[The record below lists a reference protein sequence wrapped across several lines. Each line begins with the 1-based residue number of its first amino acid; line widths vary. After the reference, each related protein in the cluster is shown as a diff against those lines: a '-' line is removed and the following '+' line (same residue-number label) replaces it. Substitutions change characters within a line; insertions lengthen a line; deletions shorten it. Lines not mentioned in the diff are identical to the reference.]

1 MTAIRRTRLRSVGA
15 AQRTV
20 IQITLPQSNS
30 L

>member
-1 MTAIRRTRLRSVGA
+1 MTAIRRPRLLTVGA

-20 IQITLPQSNS
+20 IQITFPQSNS